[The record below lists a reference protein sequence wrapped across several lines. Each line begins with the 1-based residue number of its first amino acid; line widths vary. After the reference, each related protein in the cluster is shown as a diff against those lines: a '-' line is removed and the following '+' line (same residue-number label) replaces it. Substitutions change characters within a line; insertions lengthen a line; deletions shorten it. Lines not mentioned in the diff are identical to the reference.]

1 VPKTGWRRQLFNK
14 KLEIHVKT
22 ETRSL
27 SLALH
32 ENQLEIKD
40 INVKPKTLRLLE
52 ENIGEI
58 LQDIGTDKAFLMGL
72 QYLKK

>member
-1 VPKTGWRRQLFNK
+1 VQKSSQNVG
-14 KLEIHVKT
+14 
-22 ETRSL
+22 
-27 SLALH
+27 
-32 ENQLEIKD
+32 KD
-40 INVKPKTLRLLE
+40 LNVRPKTLRLLE